1 MSFYMYTQHT
11 EILLFLFFND
21 FGECYSSVYSSSSSK
36 GGGSGVFSIWTR
48 DSPLSLSLAE

>member
-1 MSFYMYTQHT
+1 MYTQHT